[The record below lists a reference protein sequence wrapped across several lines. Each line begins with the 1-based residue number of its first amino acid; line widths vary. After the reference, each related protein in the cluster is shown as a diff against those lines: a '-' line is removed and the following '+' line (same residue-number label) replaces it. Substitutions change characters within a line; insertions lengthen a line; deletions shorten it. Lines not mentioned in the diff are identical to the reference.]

1 MNGSSLR
8 LCTWSGILACII
20 LGIGLWPLL
29 QFVPPPLPSASAAEI
44 AAIYRSNS
52 FGILLGSTFLLAS
65 TPLYAP
71 FYAAIS
77 AEIERMEGKGA
88 PLAKAQMLTGML
100 AVCVPIAVTAAA
112 WMIAAFRPERS
123 DETIQM
129 LNDFGWF
136 LFFTPVVAGLINAII
151 IAVAIFNDRS
161 PNPTFPRWVAFVNIW
176 IGILFLPGGA
186 LAFFKTGPFAW
197 NGLFVFW
204 LGVVAFFVWFVIMTR
219 CLLRAASTRR
229 EE

>member
-8 LCTWSGILACII
+8 LCVYSGIAACVV

-44 AAIYRSNS
+44 AAIYRNNS
-52 FGILLGSTFLLAS
+52 LGILLGSTLLLAS

-77 AEIERMEGKGA
+77 AEIERMEGPGS

-100 AVCVPIAVTAAA
+100 AVCVPIAVTADA
-112 WMIAAFRPERS
+112 WMIAAYRPERS

-136 LFFTPVVAGLINAII
+136 LFFTPVAAGLINAVI
-151 IAVAIFNDRS
+151 IAIAIFNDKS
-161 PNPTFPRWVAFVNIW
+161 PNPTFPRWVAFANIW

-204 LGVVAFFVWFVIMTR
+204 LGVGAFFVWFVMMTKY
-219 CLLRAASTRR
+219 LLRAAQTR
-229 EE
+229 